1 MTANKTVLITGAS
14 GFIGRNLAKKYSKDG
29 WNVIG
34 VGRSDWSDGH
44 RWGIREWVVSDLS
57 VGGLQSIESVP
68 SLVIHC
74 AGGSSVVRSMDNP
87 YKDFMDTVNGTVN
100 ILEYVR
106 KFCPNAIF
114 LYISSAAVYGSCDS
128 GGVSEDFLPSPVSPY
143 GSNKYCAE
151 LMVNS
156 YARNYGLSAVI
167 VRLFSIY
174 GNTLRKQLL
183 WDACNKLSSG
193 CGEFFGTGKE
203 IRDWLHI
210 DDVVNL
216 LQVCASHASTAVPVV
231 NGGSGVGVS
240 TEDVLG
246 RLIKFLGVDIAAE
259 FTGRVREGD
268 PSILVANVATAK
280 NYGWKPMVDFNDGLS
295 DYVKWFASCEK

>member
-1 MTANKTVLITGAS
+1 MTANKNVLITGAS

-29 WNVIG
+29 WGVTG
-34 VGRSDWSDGH
+34 VGRSDWNDGH
-44 RWGIREWVVSDLS
+44 QWGIKKWVVSDLS
-57 VGGLQSIESVP
+57 TGELKKIESVP
-68 SLVIHC
+68 DLVIHC
-74 AGGSSVVRSMDNP
+74 AGGSSVVRSIDNP

-100 ILEYVR
+100 VLEYVR

-128 GGVSEDFLPSPVSPY
+128 GGVSENFSLSPVSPY
-143 GSNKYCAE
+143 GSNKCCAE

-156 YARNYGLSAVI
+156 YARNYGLNAVI

-174 GNTLRKQLL
+174 GNTLKKQLL

-210 DDVVNL
+210 DDDVNL
-216 LQVCASHASTAVPVV
+216 LQVCDNHASTAVPVV

-240 TEDVLG
+240 TEDVLR
-246 RLIKFLGVDIAAE
+246 RLVKLLGLDIVVD

-268 PSILVANVATAK
+268 PSVLVANVATAK
-280 NYGWKPMVDFNDGLS
+280 SYGWRPAVDLNDGLS
-295 DYVKWFASCEK
+295 DYVEWFTSCKK